1 MIKVAAAVIIKG
13 SKVLI
18 AKRAKGDSHGS
29 KWEFP
34 GGKAEKG
41 ESLKACLKREIKEE
55 LDLEIK
61 VGKKF
66 ETTKSESIELT
77 SFLCE
82 ILSGDLKLSVH
93 EEFKWADTT
102 RIAEYDFA
110 PADTGAVRKITE
122 LKTKKGDIIS

>member
-1 MIKVAAAVIIKG
+1 MIKVAAAVILKG
-13 SKVLI
+13 NKALI

-41 ESLKACLKREIKEE
+41 ESLKDCLKREIKEE
-55 LDLEIK
+55 LDLDIK

-82 ILSGDLKLSVH
+82 ISSGNLKLNVH
-93 EEFKWADTT
+93 EEFKWAEI
-102 RIAEYDFA
+102 RSLGKYDFA
-110 PADTGAVRKITE
+110 PADAGAVKKLTGLKIKRQV
-122 LKTKKGDIIS
+122 L

>member
-1 MIKVAAAVIIKG
+1 MIKVAAAVIIKAG
-13 SKVLI
+13 KVLI

-55 LDLEIK
+55 LDLDIK

-66 ETTKSESIELT
+66 ETTKSETIELT

-82 ILSGDLKLSVH
+82 IVSGDIKLNVH
-93 EEFKWADTT
+93 EEYKWAA
-102 RIAEYDFA
+102 ISGLAEYDFA
-110 PADTGAVRKITE
+110 PADIGAVHKITG
-122 LKTKKGDIIS
+122 LKIKKQVL